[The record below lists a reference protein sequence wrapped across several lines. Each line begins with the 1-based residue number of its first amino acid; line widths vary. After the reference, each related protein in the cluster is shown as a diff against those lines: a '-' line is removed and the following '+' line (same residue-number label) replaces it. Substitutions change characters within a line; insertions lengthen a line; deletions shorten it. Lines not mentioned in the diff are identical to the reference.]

1 MSARLWAQL
10 TFAQWRDQPWRTLV
24 TLLAIAVGVALA
36 SAVWFVN
43 AGALAEFGQATRR
56 LVGEADLIVRG
67 PARTGFDEA
76 LYPRLAQLP
85 GVETASPVL
94 ELEVALAGQ
103 RGTLRLLGVDPF
115 RAGLIQ
121 PRLFAEL
128 SGEFFGLFARDGV
141 FLSVAAADQLGLRP
155 GGRFDVRIGTERRSL
170 RVLGLLSHD
179 AYPQA
184 LGLMDIASAQWTL
197 ERLGTLN
204 RIDLRLAPGTP
215 PAAFRARLAALLPAG
230 VQAIEPEVERDRAVS
245 VTRAYRVNL
254 NMLALV
260 SVLTGAFLVF
270 STQSL
275 SVLRRR
281 TGLALLRALG
291 LTRRELQ
298 RALFAEGLALGAL
311 GSLLGV
317 VGGHLA
323 AAWLLHRLGG
333 DLGGGQQLAVGAAAL
348 APQPLAALAFFAIGT
363 VVASAGAWAPARE
376 AARREPARALKAGDA
391 EPALAR
397 LRGSAPGLAL
407 LALGAAL
414 AWLPAVGG
422 IPVFGYLAV
431 AALLF
436 GGVLLVP
443 RVTAALLARAPRTGR
458 IALDAGLAQLRG
470 GVGMVTVGLAAVI
483 VSFSLMVAMA
493 IMVFSFRES
502 FVHWL
507 GGVLPADLQL
517 RVAQGS
523 DTGYLE
529 PAQQQT
535 LAALPGFTHIE
546 FRRLVPLLLDPARP
560 AVTVIA
566 RDFVPGRG
574 PEVLPLLRQAP
585 LAADPATT
593 AAVPSAAAPT
603 TAASTAAASPLAA
616 ATAAR
621 VSPGAAPA
629 LQEGAPPPLW
639 ISEAIEDLYGWRP
652 GETRELSFAGRR
664 RHFRVAGVFR
674 DYGRSNGTIVIE
686 RDRYRRLSGDARAS
700 EASFWLASGRSSAQA
715 IEAIRAALP
724 EGRSLELLESTQVR
738 ELSLRIFDRAFLVT
752 YALEAVA
759 VVIGLLGVAF
769 AASSAALAR
778 RGEFAMLR
786 HVGMLRRQVLAM
798 LAGEGL
804 LTSLIGVVYGLLLG
818 GLLSLVLVY
827 VINRQSFNWS
837 VELAIPVLQLAAISM
852 VLVFAAALTATLS
865 GRAAMSGETVRA
877 VREDW

>member
-1 MSARLWAQL
+1 MTARLWFQL
-10 TFAQWRDQPWRTLV
+10 TLAQWRDQPLRTVV
-24 TLLAIAVGVALA
+24 TLLAIAIGVALA

-43 AGALAEFGQATRR
+43 SGALAEFGQATRR
-56 LVGEADLIVRG
+56 LVGEADIVVRG
-67 PARTGFDEA
+67 PSRTGFDES
-76 LYPRLAQLP
+76 LYPELAQLP

-94 ELEVALAGQ
+94 ELEVALAGR

-121 PRLFAEL
+121 PALFGEL
-128 SGEFFGLFARDGV
+128 SGDFFGLFARDGV
-141 FLSVAAADQLGLRP
+141 FLSVAAAEELGVRA
-155 GGRFDVRIGTERRSL
+155 GARFEVQVGTQRRSL
-170 RVLGLLSHD
+170 RVLGLLSRE
-179 AYPQA
+179 AYPQR
-184 LGLMDIASAQWTL
+184 LGIMDVASAQWTL
-197 ERLGTLN
+197 ERLGQLN
-204 RIDLRLAPGTP
+204 RIDLRLVPGTP
-215 PAAFRARLAALLPAG
+215 PAAFRERLGRVLPAG

-260 SVLTGAFLVF
+260 SLLTGAFLVF

-291 LTRRELQ
+291 LTRAQLQ

-317 VGGHLA
+317 LAGHLG
-323 AAWLLHRLGG
+323 AAWLLRRLGG
-333 DLGGGQQLAVGAAAL
+333 DLGGGQLTVTDAAL
-348 APQPLAALAFFAIGT
+348 APQPLAALAFLAIGT
-363 VVASAGAWAPARE
+363 LVASAGAWAPARD
-376 AARREPARALKAGDA
+376 AAQRPPAQALKAGDV

-397 LRGSAPGLAL
+397 LRGVGPGLAL
-407 LALGAAL
+407 LALGGAL
-414 AWLPAVGG
+414 ALLPAIGG

-443 RVTAALLARAPRTGR
+443 RVTAAVLGRAPRSR
-458 IALDAGLAQLRG
+458 HLALDAGLAQLRG
-470 GVGMVTVGLAAVI
+470 GVGQVTVGLAAVI

-502 FVHWL
+502 FVRWL
-507 GGVLPADLQL
+507 GGVLPADVQL
-517 RVAQGS
+517 RIAQGS

-529 PAQQQT
+529 PPQQQSLT
-535 LAALPGFTHIE
+535 SLPGIERVE

-560 AVTVIA
+560 AITVIA
-566 RDFVPGRG
+566 RDYVPGSG
-574 PEVLPLLRQAP
+574 PEVLPLVRDA
-585 LAADPATT
+585 PAT
-593 AAVPSAAAPT
+593 P
-603 TAASTAAASPLAA
+603 A
-616 ATAAR
+616 ATQDA
-621 VSPGAAPA
+621 G
-629 LQEGAPPPLW
+629 LPPMW
-639 ISEAIEDLYGWRP
+639 ISEAVEDLYGWRP
-652 GETRELSFAGRR
+652 GEARELSFAGRR
-664 RHFRVAGVFR
+664 QRLRIAGVFR
-674 DYGRSNGTIVIE
+674 DYGRSTGAVVIA
-686 RDRYRRLSGDARAS
+686 RAQYQRLSGDARAT
-700 EASFWLASGRSSAQA
+700 EASFWLAPGTSGAQA
-715 IEAIRAALP
+715 MAAIRARLP
-724 EGRSLELLESTQVR
+724 PGSDAELLESTQVR
-738 ELSLRIFDRAFLVT
+738 EISLRIFDRAFLVT

-769 AASSAALAR
+769 AASSSALAR

-804 LTSLIGVVYGLLLG
+804 LTSLIGVVYGLALG

-827 VINRQSFNWS
+827 VVNRQSFNWS
-837 VELAIPVLQLAAISM
+837 VELAVPGLQLAAISA
-852 VLVFAAALTATLS
+852 VLVLAAALTATLS

>member
-1 MSARLWAQL
+1 MSIRLWAQL

-56 LVGEADLIVRG
+56 LVGEADLIIRG
-67 PARTGFDEA
+67 PVRTGFDEA

-94 ELEVALAGQ
+94 ELEVALADH

-128 SGEFFGLFARDGV
+128 AGGFFDLFARDGV

-155 GGRFDVRIGTERRSL
+155 GGRLDVRVGTARRSL
-170 RVLGLLSHD
+170 RVLGLLSRD

-215 PAAFRARLAALLPAG
+215 PAAFRTQLAALLPAG
-230 VQAIEPEVERDRAVS
+230 VQAIEPGVERDRAVA

-298 RALFAEGLALGAL
+298 GALFAEGLALGAL

-333 DLGGGQQLAVGAAAL
+333 DLGGGQFAVGAAAL

-443 RVTAALLARAPRTGR
+443 RITAALLARAPRTGR

-535 LAALPGFTHIE
+535 LAALPGFAQIE

-585 LAADPATT
+585 LAADPATA
-593 AAVPSAAAPT
+593 AAVAAK
-603 TAASTAAASPLAA
+603 
-616 ATAAR
+616 
-621 VSPGAAPA
+621 
-629 LQEGAPPPLW
+629 APPPLW

-652 GETRELSFAGRR
+652 GETRELSFAGQR

-674 DYGRSNGTIVIE
+674 DYGRSNGTVVIA
-686 RDRYRRLSGDARAS
+686 RDQYRRLSGDARAS
-700 EASFWLASGRSSAQA
+700 EASFWLASGVSSAQA

-724 EGRSLELLESTQVR
+724 EGRGLELLESTQVR

-804 LTSLIGVVYGLLLG
+804 LTSLIGVFYGLLLG

-837 VELAIPVLQLAAISM
+837 VELAIPVLQLAAIST
-852 VLVFAAALTATLS
+852 VLVLAAALTATLS